1 MFIKYY
7 NPNLHYA
14 QNGFRYNNY
23 TYFLKEKF
31 GKRIQRISIDGGFTC
46 PNRDGTK
53 GTSGCIYCNN
63 RSFSPF
69 IKLKN
74 HSIKS
79 QVTAGFNY
87 FHKLNA
93 TKFIAYFQSH
103 TNTYASVTEL
113 RKKYY
118 EAIKFPNV
126 IGIAISTRPDC
137 LNNETLE
144 LLKELNESTY
154 LNVEIGIESVYD
166 KSLNWMNRKHDYD
179 TTVKAIEKLN
189 ELEIDVTGH
198 IILGLPTETQNEMLE
213 MTKYLNKLSLKFL
226 KIHHLQIIKN
236 TPLAKLYEDDPF
248 KVFEYNDY
256 IKFIANFISHLQ
268 PNIILQRVF
277 SSSPMEYL
285 IAPIWDRKTP
295 EIIMDLQKFMR
306 DNDLYQGK
314 YYL

>member
-31 GKRIQRISIDGGFTC
+31 GDRVQRISIDGGFTC

-103 TNTYASVTEL
+103 TNTYAPVKKL
-113 RKKYY
+113 REKYFD
-118 EAIKFPNV
+118 AINFQNIV
-126 IGIAISTRPDC
+126 GLAISTRPDC
-137 LNNETLE
+137 LSDKIFE
-144 LLKELNESTY
+144 LLEELNKKTY

-166 KSLNWMNRKHDYD
+166 KSLKWMNRKHDYQ

-198 IILGLPTETQNEMLE
+198 IILGLPTETQNEMLGMAKE
-213 MTKYLNKLSLKFL
+213 LNKLPMKFL
-226 KIHHLQIIKN
+226 KIHHLQVIKN
-236 TPLAKLYEDDPF
+236 TPLATIHKNNPIKLFDYD
-248 KVFEYNDY
+248 EYLK
-256 IKFIANFISHLQ
+256 ILSNFISHLKSE
-268 PNIILQRVF
+268 IILQRVF
-277 SSSPMEYL
+277 SDSPIDLL
-285 IAPIWDRKTP
+285 IDPIWDKKSP

-306 DNDLYQGK
+306 DNDLFQGK